1 MPNCFQPIAEQTPS
15 KFVIAVHE
23 ELPKLHEDL
32 TAFLGSSE
40 PTDFI
45 ARIYFSME
53 LLKILED
60 LYDKEG
66 RAGLRKFG
74 KIGIRANS
82 AHENS
87 HEDSEVSVN
96 TGLDRGQ

>member
-1 MPNCFQPIAEQTPS
+1 MMDCFQPITEQAPS
-15 KFVIAVHE
+15 KFVIAVRE
-23 ELPKLHEDL
+23 ELPKLYEDL

-40 PTDFI
+40 PEDFL
-45 ARIYFSME
+45 ARLYFSME

-74 KIGIRANS
+74 EIGILSNS

-87 HEDSEVSVN
+87 HEDSNAPAN
-96 TGLDRGQ
+96 TGMDRGS